1 MIQAFLI
8 TGIVI
13 LPVLS
18 IILILHWRKVAK
30 FSKTVENPKCKA
42 DATAMVADAKLTT
55 ALLFSLWLIY
65 FGTYLV
71 AFTNFVEVYEKYLN
85 QIIAV
90 VVIVLVIVALLMFT
104 RIYQRSKRLCASL
117 LKTFLRI
124 ISNYKSKRRFNRIS
138 KKLYKPLKEDK

>member
-18 IILILHWRKVAK
+18 IILILHWRRVAK

-124 ISNYKSKRRFNRIS
+124 ISDYNSKRRFNRIS
-138 KKLYKPLKEDK
+138 KKLYKPLKENK

>member
-18 IILILHWRKVAK
+18 IILILHWRRIAK

-42 DATAMVADAKLTT
+42 DAKAMVADAKLTT
-55 ALLFSLWLIY
+55 ALLFGLWLIY
-65 FGTYLV
+65 FGTYLG
-71 AFTNFVEVYEKYLN
+71 AFTNFIEVYEKHLN

-90 VVIVLVIVALLMFT
+90 VVIVLVIAALLMFT
-104 RIYQRSKRLCASL
+104 RIYQRIKSLYASL
-117 LKTFLRI
+117 LKTFLQI
-124 ISNYKSKRRFNRIS
+124 ISDYNSKRRFNRIN
-138 KKLYKPLKEDK
+138 KRLYKSFKENK

>member
-18 IILILHWRKVAK
+18 IILILHWRRVAK

-65 FGTYLV
+65 FGTYLG
-71 AFTNFVEVYEKYLN
+71 AFTNFVEVYEKHLN

-124 ISNYKSKRRFNRIS
+124 ISDYNSKRRFNRIN
-138 KKLYKPLKEDK
+138 KRLYKSFKENK